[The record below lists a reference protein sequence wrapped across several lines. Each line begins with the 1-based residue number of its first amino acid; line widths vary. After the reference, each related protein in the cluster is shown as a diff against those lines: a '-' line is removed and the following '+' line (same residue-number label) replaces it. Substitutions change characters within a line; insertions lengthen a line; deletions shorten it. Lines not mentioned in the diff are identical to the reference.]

1 MLCEEGSTLKII
13 VDADATPR
21 QALEICKEAAR
32 LYSAELWTVASF
44 NHHIESG
51 NHITVGDGSQETD
64 IKVINITSKGDIVV
78 TQDFGL
84 AAVVLSKGASA
95 ISPWGMVFRQETVDF
110 LLEERDI
117 KARYRRA
124 GGRTGGPSRR
134 TEKENL
140 CFRQNL
146 FKLMEKREL

>member
-1 MLCEEGSTLKII
+1 M
-13 VDADATPR
+13 
-21 QALEICKEAAR
+21 
-32 LYSAELWTVASF
+32 
-44 NHHIESG
+44 
-51 NHITVGDGSQETD
+51 
-64 IKVINITSKGDIVV
+64 V

-110 LLEERDI
+110 LLEEREI

-134 TEKENL
+134 SEKENL

>member
-1 MLCEEGSTLKII
+1 M
-13 VDADATPR
+13 
-21 QALEICKEAAR
+21 
-32 LYSAELWTVASF
+32 ASF
-44 NHHIESG
+44 NHHIESA

-64 IKVINITSKGDIVV
+64 IKVINIASKGDVVV

-84 AAVVLSKGASA
+84 AAVVLAKGALA

-124 GGRTGGPSRR
+124 GGRTGGPSKR
-134 TEKENL
+134 TERENAN
-140 CFRQNL
+140 FRINL
-146 FKLMEKREL
+146 FKIMEKGEF